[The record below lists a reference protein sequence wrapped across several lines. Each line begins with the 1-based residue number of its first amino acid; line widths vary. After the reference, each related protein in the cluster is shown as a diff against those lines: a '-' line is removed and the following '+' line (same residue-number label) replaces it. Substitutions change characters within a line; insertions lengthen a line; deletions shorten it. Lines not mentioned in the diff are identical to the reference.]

1 MSHYYLNDNQLDHE
15 IMHIQFKIGQHEVF
29 LETDRG
35 IFSRQNLDFG
45 SRVLLEHIDFDQPY
59 KHIIDMGCGYG
70 PIGIFCAKSCPKSS
84 VLLADVNQRAVG
96 LANHNIEKNHV
107 KNARAIESFLFEN
120 IKQKADLII
129 SNPPIRAGKKT
140 VFNLYEQSFDHLNKN
155 GVFYAVIQK
164 KQGAPSSVK
173 KLEELFGNCEIVAK
187 EKGYWVLLSK
197 KMF

>member
-1 MSHYYLNDNQLDHE
+1 MSHYYLNDNKLDHE
-15 IMHIQFKIGQHEVF
+15 IIQIQFKIGQHEVF

-35 IFSRQNLDFG
+35 VFSRQNLDFG
-45 SRVLLEHIDFDQPY
+45 SRVLLEYIDFDQPY
-59 KHIIDMGCGYG
+59 EHIIDMGCGYG
-70 PIGIFCAKSCPKSS
+70 PIGIFCAKSCPKST
-84 VLLADVNQRAVG
+84 VLLADVNQRAVE
-96 LANHNIEKNHV
+96 LARRNIKKNHV
-107 KNARAIESFLFEN
+107 ENAKAIESFLFEN

-173 KLEELFGNCEIVAK
+173 KLEEIFGNCNIIAK